1 MRQLDLSTATCDFL
15 RSRCFGGRGFN
26 SDHWK
31 VSFEEFLACFHL
43 AASESIVKPETDV
56 PTDLMAALLKTA
68 RHCAKRRLLH
78 HGAPC
83 PGPRADSPSPQPHA
97 PRLKQAANPS
107 TERARPTSTEWR
119 WTEAPTPLGD
129 ATPSAPP
136 CGERQPSSD
145 ATGRSVD
152 PQRRTVSAAMERAE
166 RLVRDAEARVR
177 EVGAS
182 RIVSGAGRF
191 QLHTEQPGCLSC
203 DGPATPLSIAQLP
216 AAGQLS
222 GDAAPSSATRCE
234 SAQQARSM
242 DSESPPQAT
251 QVPLFYHMHGLSV
264 TVAEWGV
271 TELAK
276 GDVELWA

>member
-1 MRQLDLSTATCDFL
+1 M
-15 RSRCFGGRGFN
+15 
-26 SDHWK
+26 K
-31 VSFEEFLACFHL
+31 
-43 AASESIVKPETDV
+43 
-56 PTDLMAALLKTA
+56 
-68 RHCAKRRLLH
+68 
-78 HGAPC
+78 
-83 PGPRADSPSPQPHA
+83 
-97 PRLKQAANPS
+97 
-107 TERARPTSTEWR
+107 
-119 WTEAPTPLGD
+119 
-129 ATPSAPP
+129 
-136 CGERQPSSD
+136 
-145 ATGRSVD
+145 
-152 PQRRTVSAAMERAE
+152 RAE
-166 RLVRDAEARVR
+166 RLVLDAEARVR

-271 TELAK
+271 TERAK

>member
-1 MRQLDLSTATCDFL
+1 
-15 RSRCFGGRGFN
+15 
-26 SDHWK
+26 
-31 VSFEEFLACFHL
+31 
-43 AASESIVKPETDV
+43 
-56 PTDLMAALLKTA
+56 
-68 RHCAKRRLLH
+68 
-78 HGAPC
+78 
-83 PGPRADSPSPQPHA
+83 
-97 PRLKQAANPS
+97 
-107 TERARPTSTEWR
+107 
-119 WTEAPTPLGD
+119 
-129 ATPSAPP
+129 
-136 CGERQPSSD
+136 
-145 ATGRSVD
+145 
-152 PQRRTVSAAMERAE
+152 MERAE

-216 AAGQLS
+216 AAGQPS

-242 DSESPPQAT
+242 DSGSPPT